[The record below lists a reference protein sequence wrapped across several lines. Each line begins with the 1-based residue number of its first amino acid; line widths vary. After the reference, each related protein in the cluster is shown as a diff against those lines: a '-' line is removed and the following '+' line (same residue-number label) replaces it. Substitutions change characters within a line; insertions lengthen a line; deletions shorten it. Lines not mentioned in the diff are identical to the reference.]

1 MVETIATGEAGGRAM
16 DELTEIT
23 GVITAVDPARLIPA
37 LSQGDLL
44 SEHGLHTGP
53 DDERTVAET
62 LACQVECASVLAV
75 SAGPGLDDQDGAR
88 AGAAM
93 LRQLNPAAGIV
104 RLDVGELAGAAQ
116 PGFDVRGGRRRH
128 PGVEAAPAVPPGA
141 PV

>member
-1 MVETIATGEAGGRAM
+1 MRSSSSTAVVELWGGSDPQVMVETIATGEAGGRAM

-62 LACQVECASVLAV
+62 LACQVECASILAV
-75 SAGPGLDDQDGAR
+75 AQGLA
-88 AGAAM
+88 
-93 LRQLNPAAGIV
+93 
-104 RLDVGELAGAAQ
+104 
-116 PGFDVRGGRRRH
+116 
-128 PGVEAAPAVPPGA
+128 
-141 PV
+141 